1 MREIENPSRLLFNG
15 LVAENAQHRL
25 ADPTRTSHEP
35 YDFHVAAE

>member
-25 ADPTRTSHEP
+25 ADPTRTSHDADSDE
-35 YDFHVAAE
+35 AARV